1 MPAPDFA
8 PRRLLLRVTGV
19 FGLVFCASVI
29 GNAFYTAAEQSGVL
43 RGHAQSGALANTRLL
58 AAAMPRPANGFDEAL
73 RPALSLIP
81 ELKSLTLLQADGKVL
96 AALSRDGRGEWS
108 TDKRPPRPLP
118 EDPMRE
124 RGEIRTVDGQ
134 TVIVARAPLAS
145 ANGDLWLST
154 ETGLTAADRMFMH
167 ILVDSLLQGMFALLV
182 GILTLWLLL
191 RRPLAALQDC
201 TTFAERLDSASGETL
216 PTTTGSRETDRL
228 AQALNRASLR
238 LRSQQSALLGSEA
251 RTCAIIGAAIDAVIT
266 FDRFG
271 TVIDYNP
278 AARRLLGWTPEQAVR
293 HPVIDLLVPAS
304 ARNPGEHDLLR
315 WLGQRFDNVIG
326 HHLELELRDH
336 EGRAFPAQLAISA
349 ANVSGHAL
357 YTAFLSD
364 ISERR
369 SAQAQLMQARDA
381 AEAADRAK
389 SDFLANMSHEI
400 RTPMAAITGMT
411 ALALDTDL
419 TGEQREYLDLLR
431 QSSDTL
437 LALIDD
443 ILDFSR
449 IESGH
454 LTLETRPFSLR
465 EMVGGIVR
473 ALAPKPGSPVQLACH
488 IDPAIADG
496 LVGDPQRLRQ
506 VLVNLLS
513 NALKFTSH
521 GQVELA
527 IRPHRVDAETQ
538 GLHFAVSDTGIGIPR
553 EKHGVIFEAF
563 SQADNSTTRRF
574 GGTGLGLA
582 ICTRLVA
589 RMGGTLGVTSR
600 PGDGATFHFTLDFPR
615 TALDTPATP
624 APHSLDTLDLLV
636 IEPDDDA
643 RSHLGAQFAH
653 WGLQPR
659 MCADLDQGIGAI
671 VSAETDARSFHA
683 LLIDASLARQSDW
696 ALIQTLAGEC
706 TTGLPVILLHD
717 ADMPVTG
724 TRPASISATLAR
736 PVDAR
741 SLLDSLIVTTGAGP
755 GSRHRG
761 LLNILL
767 AEDNPTN
774 QTIAVRMLER
784 LGHRV
789 DVADNGLAAA
799 ELAARK
805 RYDLILMD
813 LQMPLMGG
821 FEAMRR
827 IREQDGTHHT
837 PIVAMTAH
845 AMAGDREH
853 CLEAGMDDY
862 ISKPVQIP
870 ALLRAL
876 DGAMDAVQS
885 APGHAPGAP
894 AARFDRGFL
903 LRNLDGDEDLMG
915 EIIRLY
921 LRDYR
926 DNVAALTEAF
936 AHKQPDNMSIQAHT
950 FKGMVSN
957 FGALRLTGITA
968 ELERWTPH
976 ASSAES
982 TGALLAELVAEADA
996 LAGELRSAL
1005 AKEQNA

>member
-1 MPAPDFA
+1 MPMSDFG
-8 PRRLLLRVTGV
+8 PRRLLLRVTAV

-29 GNAFYTAAEQSGVL
+29 GNALYTADEQSGVL
-43 RGHAQSGALANTRLL
+43 REHAQSNALAHARFLGAT
-58 AAAMPRPANGFDEAL
+58 MPRPADGFDDAL

-81 ELKSLTLLQADGKVL
+81 ELKSLALLRPDGQVL
-96 AALSRDGRGEWS
+96 AALSRDARGEWA
-108 TDKRPPRPLP
+108 TDKRPRRPLP
-118 EDPMRE
+118 GGGLWEH
-124 RGEIRTVDGQ
+124 GETRTVDGHA
-134 TVIVARAPLAS
+134 VIVAWAPLAS
-145 ANGDLWLST
+145 ADGHLWLST
-154 ETGLTAADRMFMH
+154 ETGLAAADRMFMH
-167 ILVDSLLQGMFALLV
+167 ILIDSLLQGLLALLLGV
-182 GILTLWLLL
+182 LTLWLLL

-201 TTFAERLDSASGETL
+201 TAFAERLDSASGETL
-216 PTTTGSRETDRL
+216 PTSTGSRETDRL

-238 LRSQQSALLGSEA
+238 LHNQQGALQDSEA
-251 RTCAIIGAAIDAVIT
+251 RTCAVIGAAIDAVIT

-589 RMGGTLGVTSR
+589 CMRGTLGVISR
-600 PGDGATFHFTLDFPR
+600 PGDGATFHFTLAFPR
-615 TALDTPATP
+615 AVMEAPATP

-636 IEPDDDA
+636 IEPDGDA
-643 RSHLGAQFAH
+643 RTHLGAQFAH
-653 WGLQPR
+653 WGLRPR

-683 LLIDASLARQSDW
+683 LLIDASLARQNDW
-696 ALIQTLAGEC
+696 TLIDTLAGEC
-706 TTGLPVILLHD
+706 ATGLPLILLLD
-717 ADMPVTG
+717 ADAPVTG
-724 TRPASISATLAR
+724 PLPDGISTTLTR

-741 SLLDSLIVTTGAGP
+741 SLLDALIVTTGAGP
-755 GSRHRG
+755 GTRHCG
-761 LLNILL
+761 PLNILL

-789 DVADNGLAAA
+789 DVAGNGLAAV
-799 ELAARK
+799 EKAARQ

-827 IREQDGTHHT
+827 IRAQDGAHHT

-862 ISKPVQIP
+862 ISKPVQMP

-876 DGAMDAVQS
+876 DDVMDAVQGNSHAS
-885 APGHAPGAP
+885 ATP
-894 AARFDRGFL
+894 ATRFDRSFL
-903 LRNLDGDEDLMG
+903 LQNLDGDEDLLG

-926 DNVAALTEAF
+926 DNVTALTDAVARGEPEAI
-936 AHKQPDNMSIQAHT
+936 SIQAHT

-957 FGALRLTGITA
+957 FGALRLTAIAAG
-968 ELERWTPH
+968 LERWSPQSPPAGNTD
-976 ASSAES
+976 
-982 TGALLAELVAEADA
+982 ALLAELAAEADA
-996 LAGELRSAL
+996 LAAELRSAL
-1005 AKEQNA
+1005 PDGERA